1 VSKSGAIFNWL
12 VTLGEEVTFRGE
24 AALGFPRGARLGR
37 FGGRRGA
44 GASLGNQHFLPE
56 DLVQTHHA
64 MEYCKVDVL
73 GDGAVLGLH
82 PQLSGAQGAR
92 SADLEGKKKIS

>member
-64 MEYCKVDVL
+64 TAEIPNDISECSRHENVC
-73 GDGAVLGLH
+73 
-82 PQLSGAQGAR
+82 SR
-92 SADLEGKKKIS
+92 SCAPRVSF